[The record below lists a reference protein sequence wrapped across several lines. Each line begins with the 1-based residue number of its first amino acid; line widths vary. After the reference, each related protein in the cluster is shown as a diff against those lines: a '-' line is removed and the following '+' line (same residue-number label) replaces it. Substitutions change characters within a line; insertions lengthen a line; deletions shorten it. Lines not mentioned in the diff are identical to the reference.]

1 MFIYVGGGDRESS
14 RGPTQT
20 ALIWTTT
27 SKTNLTSYNRSHSTS
42 VKNLYCFSSIYPL
55 DLTVSGPD
63 ASTFGTLATV
73 NKVLDTLSM
82 PVIAVMFFLL
92 LPACTF
98 TIPESYPLIKLIL
111 PNLSSCIVDTV
122 EEGSHVTWTQP
133 TSTMTI
139 GKI

>member
-14 RGPTQT
+14 RGPTQP

-27 SKTNLTSYNRSHSTS
+27 SKTNSTSYNRSHSTS

-55 DLTVSGPD
+55 DLTVSRPD

-82 PVIAVMFFLL
+82 PCHSCNVFSVAACLYIHYPRELSAHKSDSSKSIFLY
-92 LPACTF
+92 CRYCGKGF
-98 TIPESYPLIKLIL
+98 T
-111 PNLSSCIVDTV
+111 CDMDTANIYYD
-122 EEGSHVTWTQP
+122 HR
-133 TSTMTI
+133 
-139 GKI
+139 